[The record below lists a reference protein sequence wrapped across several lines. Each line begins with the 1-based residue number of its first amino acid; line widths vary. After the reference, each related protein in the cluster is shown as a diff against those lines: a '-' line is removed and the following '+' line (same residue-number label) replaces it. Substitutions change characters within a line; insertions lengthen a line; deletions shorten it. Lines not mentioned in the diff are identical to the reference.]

1 MSNKHLKGFYYHAS
15 ASVSD
20 IDALF
25 VKNSNQ
31 FFSKSYNLFITR
43 ARPKGYKA
51 YMKNPLFS
59 KGASSWFAKVFV
71 EIAKAP
77 DKSQSYL
84 KFTYSQ
90 TLFFKLTIG
99 KIYFYAGILLIG
111 LLTLLRFGISDL
123 GIIESFLGILL
134 VFITIVTFYHYI
146 TKWGKE
152 EQQSEIRMQVIQ
164 LLKSQDV
171 SLKRIQNM

>member
-1 MSNKHLKGFYYHAS
+1 MNR
-15 ASVSD
+15 
-20 IDALF
+20 I
-25 VKNSNQ
+25 
-31 FFSKSYNLFITR
+31 SKTAHNLYITR

-71 EIAKAP
+71 EIAEAP
-77 DKSQSYL
+77 DRSQSYL

-99 KIYFYAGILLIG
+99 KIYFYAGILLIA

-123 GIIESFLGILL
+123 GLIKSFSGILL
-134 VFITIVTFYHYI
+134 LFITIVTFYYYI

-164 LLKSQDV
+164 LLKSEDV
-171 SLKRIQNM
+171 SLKRIKNM